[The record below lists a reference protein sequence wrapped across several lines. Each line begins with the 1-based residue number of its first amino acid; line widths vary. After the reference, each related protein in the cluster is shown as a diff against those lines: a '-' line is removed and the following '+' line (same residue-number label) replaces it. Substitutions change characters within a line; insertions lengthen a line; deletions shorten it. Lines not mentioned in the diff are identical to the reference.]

1 MTSRSNALFAG
12 LQRRGIPINVY
23 ESNRHDARDAFRD
36 AVFNGANELS
46 GLALAAC
53 ESEADVSFAV
63 RAAADAGVCVAV
75 TGGGHDMFS
84 RAFAPDNLILDLRR
98 MSGVSVDPDA
108 RHATIGG
115 ATLTRDLLARLPA
128 DRVAPVG
135 TIQSVGVTGFAL
147 GGGYG
152 TLIARCGLGA
162 DAIRSARVVLAD
174 GSIVTADPEHDADL
188 LWALKG
194 GGSGF
199 GVVTSMK
206 LALHTLPSVLSA
218 MCIWSLEN
226 ARPAM
231 LRAQDLLDRYP
242 YDLSFFMGFMT
253 MPTGETVLFGT
264 PVWTGHPSMG
274 ETVLR
279 DITSN
284 DGAQVAYQRRVPF
297 RETFDEETEKAWPQG
312 RHYHLLTRSID
323 RINSDSIEI
332 MIEGARTMPGSTSA
346 IVLHDFHGAAA
357 DVPHDATAFRLR
369 DDHFVVEIIAGWDP
383 SSAHRV
389 DAEKN
394 WAAQLDVA
402 LSKVALSGG
411 YPNLL
416 APSDVDR
423 VQQFY
428 GESATRLNKIKQ
440 RVDPNDVFRSGVG
453 RLDP

>member
-1 MTSRSNALFAG
+1 
-12 LQRRGIPINVY
+12 
-23 ESNRHDARDAFRD
+23 
-36 AVFNGANELS
+36 
-46 GLALAAC
+46 
-53 ESEADVSFAV
+53 
-63 RAAADAGVCVAV
+63 
-75 TGGGHDMFS
+75 
-84 RAFAPDNLILDLRR
+84 
-98 MSGVSVDPDA
+98 
-108 RHATIGG
+108 
-115 ATLTRDLLARLPA
+115 
-128 DRVAPVG
+128 
-135 TIQSVGVTGFAL
+135 
-147 GGGYG
+147 
-152 TLIARCGLGA
+152 
-162 DAIRSARVVLAD
+162 
-174 GSIVTADPEHDADL
+174 
-188 LWALKG
+188 
-194 GGSGF
+194 
-199 GVVTSMK
+199 MK

-253 MPTGETVLFGT
+253 MPTGEKVLFGT

-440 RVDPNDVFRSGVG
+440 RVDPDDVFRSGVG
-453 RLDP
+453 RLSP